1 MDLQLQEKRALV
13 TGSSS
18 GIGEAIAK
26 SLAKEGVAVV
36 VQGRNQKEANR
47 VAEEISS
54 QGDIAYVVLGDLT
67 TDDGASQVAE
77 GTLAALGGV
86 DILVN
91 NAGAYPDHGWDA
103 TPQDWMNFYNTN
115 VISMVRMIHHLVPQ
129 MRQLGWG
136 RVIQM
141 ASCVATLPQADQPDY
156 AATKAA
162 SVNLTVSLAKEL
174 AKTGI
179 TANTVSPGGFLTPGA
194 ERRIRQYAEKEQWV
208 TTEWKEVEERFVRDL
223 LLNPVGRLGR
233 VEEVAHLVT
242 FVASPLAGYINGAN
256 IRIDGGTVPTIN

>member
-1 MDLQLQEKRALV
+1 MDLQLKEKRALV

-36 VQGRNQKEANR
+36 VQGRNQKEASR

-115 VISMVRMIHHLVPQ
+115 VISIEPIWDLIHRTSAL
-129 MRQLGWG
+129 
-136 RVIQM
+136 
-141 ASCVATLPQADQPDY
+141 ASI
-156 AATKAA
+156 
-162 SVNLTVSLAKEL
+162 
-174 AKTGI
+174 G
-179 TANTVSPGGFLTPGA
+179 
-194 ERRIRQYAEKEQWV
+194 
-208 TTEWKEVEERFVRDL
+208 
-223 LLNPVGRLGR
+223 
-233 VEEVAHLVT
+233 
-242 FVASPLAGYINGAN
+242 
-256 IRIDGGTVPTIN
+256 